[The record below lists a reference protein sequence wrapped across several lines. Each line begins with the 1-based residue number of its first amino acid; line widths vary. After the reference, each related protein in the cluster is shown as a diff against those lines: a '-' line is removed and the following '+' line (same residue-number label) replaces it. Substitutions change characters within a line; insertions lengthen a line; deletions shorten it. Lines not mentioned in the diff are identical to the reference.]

1 MPERRH
7 APPFFLDSLPVF
19 PIIYS
24 SFQNHYPFP
33 PPVDTVLKLRMN
45 MTPSTFVKIALLDNA
60 IEAQLVDSVLKDQD
74 IPHMLRSY
82 YDTAYDGLF
91 QVQKG
96 WGEVQA
102 PAAFKE
108 TILEILESIR
118 SEDPPVE

>member
-1 MPERRH
+1 M
-7 APPFFLDSLPVF
+7 
-19 PIIYS
+19 I
-24 SFQNHYPFP
+24 
-33 PPVDTVLKLRMN
+33 
-45 MTPSTFVKIALLDNA
+45 
-60 IEAQLVDSVLKDQD
+60 DSVLNDQR

-91 QVQKG
+91 QMQKG

-118 SEDPPVE
+118 TEGPPVK

>member
-1 MPERRH
+1 MVLTLESGKRERL
-7 APPFFLDSLPVF
+7 ATNS
-19 PIIYS
+19 
-24 SFQNHYPFP
+24 
-33 PPVDTVLKLRMN
+33 KLRMN
-45 MTPSTFVKIALLDNA
+45 VTPPTFVKIALLDNA
-60 IEAQLVDSVLKDQD
+60 IEAQLVDSVLNDQD

-82 YDTAYDGLF
+82 HDTAYDGLF

>member
-1 MPERRH
+1 
-7 APPFFLDSLPVF
+7 
-19 PIIYS
+19 
-24 SFQNHYPFP
+24 
-33 PPVDTVLKLRMN
+33 MN
-45 MTPSTFVKIALLDNA
+45 MTTPPPFVKIVLLDNA
-60 IEAQLVDSVLKDQD
+60 IEAQLIDSVLNDQR

-91 QVQKG
+91 QMQKG

-118 SEDPPVE
+118 TEGPPVK